1 MAKKERTCSDCAHL
15 DTATLTCGIGM
26 DMAASRCWMFRQIEE
41 PEEGPIEDAP
51 GQAFMFEIEEVEKK

>member
-1 MAKKERTCSDCAHL
+1 MAKKERTCSDCEYL
-15 DTATLTCGIGM
+15 DPATLECSIGM

-51 GQAFMFEIEEVEKK
+51 GLVFMFEMEEDKKK

>member
-1 MAKKERTCSDCAHL
+1 
-15 DTATLTCGIGM
+15 M

-51 GQAFMFEIEEVEKK
+51 GQAFMFDLKEEGK

>member
-41 PEEGPIEDAP
+41 APIVSVTWERMI
-51 GQAFMFEIEEVEKK
+51 GREVVSDG